1 MIDEQNNLSNCNEDE
16 NRKSLYNNSFNEIKK
31 SFIEDIQAATKVE
44 KPNEQVGDQAQINFI
59 NFTQHYCVGFID
71 ITNSTQ
77 ETSKIT
83 DPKKLRKFYSL
94 FLNSMSSILHQYN
107 GKIVKNSGDNLF
119 FYFPKTSSVE
129 NKYALKEV
137 FDCTNSMIK
146 SNHALNSEL
155 LQDGL
160 PPINYRISMDY
171 GSVEVALGSNNKE
184 VDLFGSVVNECA
196 KVNSLSKF
204 NGLSIGK
211 GLHKVL
217 IESGLSKEFDKEF
230 EIKENRI
237 SLNKT
242 SDNSLS
248 FYTVLDKRIKQTTKE
263 KHDDSNNSSN
273 LSNSSSTQS
282 LANYIRAPDK
292 GSIYRSYK
300 ILLIDDD
307 EDILYTY
314 RSLLRKEKYSVE
326 AYSSPIEALRHLTE
340 KKSHDYDLVV
350 MDIRMPEVSGIKL
363 FYMLKAIDPYLN
375 ILFVTALDLVGEFVE
390 ALPEIKMN
398 EIMRKPV
405 TEEQF
410 ITQIKMKL
418 AQDRNH

>member
-1 MIDEQNNLSNCNEDE
+1 MIDERNNLSNCNQDE
-16 NRKSLYNNSFNEIKK
+16 NRESVYNKSFNEIKK
-31 SFIEDIQAATKVE
+31 SFIQHNQATKAQ
-44 KPNEQVGDQAQINFI
+44 KDNEEECDRAQINFI
-59 NFTQHYCVGFID
+59 NFTQQYCVGFID
-71 ITNSTQ
+71 IINSTQ
-77 ETSKIT
+77 ETAKIT
-83 DPKKLRKFYSL
+83 DPKKLRKYYSL
-94 FLNSMSSILHQYN
+94 FLNSMSSIIHQYN

-129 NKYALKEV
+129 NKYALQEV

-146 SNHALNSEL
+146 SNQALNSEL

-211 GLHKVL
+211 GLYKVL
-217 IESGLSKEFDKEF
+217 VESGFSKEF
-230 EIKENRI
+230 EIKENRM

-242 SDNSLS
+242 PDNSLS
-248 FYTVLDKRIKQTTKE
+248 FYTVLDQRMKQTSKE
-263 KHDDSNNSSN
+263 KQDDNNNSSGK
-273 LSNSSSTQS
+273 SSGISRIQS
-282 LANYIRAPDK
+282 LANKTLQSDK
-292 GSIYRSYK
+292 DSTNGSYK

-314 RSLLRKEKYSVE
+314 RSLLRKEKYGVE

-363 FYMLKAIDPYLN
+363 FYMLKAVDPYLN

-398 EIMRKPV
+398 EIMKKPV

-418 AQDRNH
+418 AQGRNN